1 MTGSADYNV
10 DLLVIGGGING
21 AGIARD
27 ATGRGLKVLVCDKGD
42 LGSATSSASS
52 KLSHGGLRYLEH
64 FEFRLVRE
72 ALAEREVLLRIAPHI
87 GHPLRFVLPLD
98 SSLRP
103 AWMIA
108 IGLFLYDHLARRSR
122 LGASRR
128 LDLRTAP
135 EGRPLK
141 PEITKGFSYFDGWI
155 DDSRLVVLNAMDAVV
170 RGAIVM
176 PRWTC
181 QTILRQNDHFI
192 AQLAGAGGR
201 KTSVMARA
209 VINAAGPWAGRVLN
223 QITGERD
230 PLRLV
235 KGSHI
240 IVPKLY
246 EGDHAYI
253 LQNDDKRI
261 IFTIPYE
268 ERFTVV
274 GTTDIAFA
282 GDANDVKIAPEE
294 IIYLCAA
301 VNRWF
306 RQPLRPES
314 IVSSYAGVRPLI
326 DDESSDPSAVTR
338 DYVFDLRGSESEPVL
353 LSVFGGKLTTY
364 RPLAET
370 VLSKLKPFF
379 PQMSGAWT
387 STAPL
392 PGGDIPGGDIDA
404 FETAFLRD
412 HSWLAPD
419 IARRYA
425 RAYGDRAKIVL
436 DDALS
441 MTDLGRHFGSGLYQ
455 REVEYLIGHEW
466 AETAEDILWRR
477 TKLGLH
483 IAPDGVA
490 ALEGWLAQRS
500 PHLEAAASLRDKR
513 A

>member
-1 MTGSADYNV
+1 MTGSADHNV

-27 ATGRGLKVLVCDKGD
+27 AAGRGLKALLCEKGD

-52 KLSHGGLRYLEH
+52 KLIHGGLRYLEH
-64 FEFRLVRE
+64 FEIRLVRE

-87 GHPLRFVLPLD
+87 ARPLRFVLPLD

-122 LGASRR
+122 LAASRR

-141 PEITKGFSYFDGWI
+141 AELTKGFSYSDGWV
-155 DDSRLVVLNAMDAVV
+155 DDSRLVVLNAMDAAA
-170 RGAIVM
+170 RGAVVM
-176 PRWTC
+176 PRWAC
-181 QTILRQNDHFI
+181 QTVLRQDKRYI
-192 AQLAGAGGR
+192 AQLVASDRR
-201 KTSVMARA
+201 KMSVSARA
-209 VINAAGPWAGRVLN
+209 VVNAAGPWAGRMLN
-223 QITGERD
+223 HITGEPD

-240 IVPKLY
+240 VVPRLY
-246 EGDHAYI
+246 DGDHAYI

-261 IFTIPYE
+261 VFTIPYE
-268 ERFTVV
+268 GHFTVV
-274 GTTDIAFA
+274 GTTDVAYS
-282 GDANDVKIAPEE
+282 GDAEHVSIAPEE
-294 IIYLCAA
+294 ISYLCAA

-314 IVSSYAGVRPLI
+314 IVSTYAGVRPLI
-326 DDESSDPSAVTR
+326 DDEQSDPSAVTR
-338 DYVFDLRGSESEPVL
+338 DYVFDLRGGGDEPVL

-379 PQMSGAWT
+379 PQMPGAWT
-387 STAPL
+387 GAAPL
-392 PGGDIPGGDIDA
+392 PGGDISGADIDA
-404 FETAFLRD
+404 FETAFVRD
-412 HSWLAPD
+412 HPWLAPD

-425 RAYGDRAKIVL
+425 RAYGDRVEIVL
-436 DDALS
+436 DGARGLA
-441 MTDLGRHFGSGLYQ
+441 DLGRHFGAGLYQ
-455 REVEYLIGHEW
+455 REVEYLIDHEW
-466 AETAEDILWRR
+466 AETVEDILWRR
-477 TKLGLH
+477 TKIGLH

-490 ALEGWLAQRS
+490 ALERWLAQRS
-500 PHLEAAASLRDKR
+500 PDREAAASLKDKR

>member
-1 MTGSADYNV
+1 MTGSADHNV

-27 ATGRGLKVLVCDKGD
+27 AAGRGLKVLLCEKGD

-52 KLSHGGLRYLEH
+52 KLIHGGLRYLEH
-64 FEFRLVRE
+64 FEIRLVRE

-87 GHPLRFVLPLD
+87 ARPLRFVLPLD

-122 LGASRR
+122 LAASRR

-141 PEITKGFSYFDGWI
+141 AELTRGFSYSDGWV
-155 DDSRLVVLNAMDAVV
+155 DDSRLVVLNAMDAAA
-170 RGAIVM
+170 RGAVVM
-176 PRWTC
+176 PRWAC
-181 QTILRQNDHFI
+181 QTVLRQDRRFI
-192 AQLAGAGGR
+192 AQLVASDRR
-201 KTSVMARA
+201 KMSVSARA
-209 VINAAGPWAGRVLN
+209 VVNAAGPWAGRMLN
-223 QITGERD
+223 HITGEPD

-240 IVPKLY
+240 VVPRLY
-246 EGDHAYI
+246 DGDHAYI

-261 IFTIPYE
+261 VFTIPYE
-268 ERFTVV
+268 GRFTVV
-274 GTTDIAFA
+274 GTTDVAYS
-282 GDANDVKIAPEE
+282 GDAEHVSIAPEE
-294 IIYLCAA
+294 ISYLCAA

-306 RQPLRPES
+306 RQPLQPES
-314 IVSSYAGVRPLI
+314 IVSTYAGVRPLI
-326 DDESSDPSAVTR
+326 DDEQSDPSAVTR
-338 DYVFDLRGSESEPVL
+338 DYVFDLRGGGDEPVL

-379 PQMSGAWT
+379 PQMPGPWTGA
-387 STAPL
+387 APL
-392 PGGDIPGGDIDA
+392 PGGDIPGADIDA
-404 FETAFLRD
+404 FETAFVRD
-412 HSWLAPD
+412 HPWLAPD

-425 RAYGDRAKIVL
+425 RAYGDRVEIVL
-436 DDALS
+436 DGARGIA
-441 MTDLGRHFGSGLYQ
+441 DLGRHFGAGLYQ
-455 REVEYLIGHEW
+455 REVEYLIDHEW

-477 TKLGLH
+477 TKIGLH

-490 ALEGWLAQRS
+490 ALERWLAQRS
-500 PHLEAAASLRDKR
+500 PDREAAASLKDKR

>member
-1 MTGSADYNV
+1 MTGSADHNV

-27 ATGRGLKVLVCDKGD
+27 AAGRGLKVLLCEKGD

-52 KLSHGGLRYLEH
+52 KLIHGGLRYLEH
-64 FEFRLVRE
+64 FEIRLVRE

-87 GHPLRFVLPLD
+87 ARPLRFVLPLD

-122 LGASRR
+122 LAASRR

-141 PEITKGFSYFDGWI
+141 AELTRGFSYSDGWV
-155 DDSRLVVLNAMDAVV
+155 DDSRLVVLNAMDAAA
-170 RGAIVM
+170 RGAVVM
-176 PRWTC
+176 PRWAC
-181 QTILRQNDHFI
+181 QTVLRQDKRFI
-192 AQLAGAGGR
+192 AQLVASDRR
-201 KTSVMARA
+201 KMSVSARA
-209 VINAAGPWAGRVLN
+209 VVNAAGPWAGRMLN
-223 QITGERD
+223 HITGEPD

-240 IVPKLY
+240 VVPRLY
-246 EGDHAYI
+246 DGDHAYI

-261 IFTIPYE
+261 VFTIPYE
-268 ERFTVV
+268 GRFTVV
-274 GTTDIAFA
+274 GTTDVAYS
-282 GDANDVKIAPEE
+282 GDAEHVSIAPEE
-294 IIYLCAA
+294 ISYLCAA

-306 RQPLRPES
+306 RQPLQPES
-314 IVSSYAGVRPLI
+314 IVSTYAGVRPLI
-326 DDESSDPSAVTR
+326 DDEQSDPSAVTR
-338 DYVFDLRGSESEPVL
+338 DYVFDLRGGGDEPVL

-379 PQMSGAWT
+379 PQMPGAWT
-387 STAPL
+387 GTAPL
-392 PGGDIPGGDIDA
+392 PGGDIPGADIDA
-404 FETAFLRD
+404 FEAAFVRD
-412 HSWLAPD
+412 HPWLAPD

-425 RAYGDRAKIVL
+425 RAYGDRVAALL
-436 DDALS
+436 DGVRGIA
-441 MTDLGRHFGSGLYQ
+441 DLGRHFGAGLYQ
-455 REVEYLIGHEW
+455 REVEYLIDHEW

-477 TKLGLH
+477 TKIGLH

-490 ALEGWLAQRS
+490 ALERWLAQRS
-500 PHLEAAASLRDKR
+500 PDREAAASLKDKR